1 MKGIKTMT
9 PERFKYLTDKKP
21 MAIGSIR
28 IIKAGV
34 DINGG
39 HLEAWGRIEIKN
51 WRIQHLTKGGYYSK
65 KPLIIFDFDRVEKL
79 PNGRLIIVITDEEG
93 KNIAN
98 NFCDLDGKIFKTEHQ
113 LQMEN
118 AKKNHIEEKREGG
131 AVGWITY

>member
-1 MKGIKTMT
+1 MKDIKTMT
-9 PERFKYLTDKKP
+9 PERFNYLTDKKP

-39 HLEAWGRIEIKN
+39 HLETWGRIELNN
-51 WRIQHLTKGGYYSK
+51 WRIEHLTKGGYYSK
-65 KPLIIFDFDRVEKL
+65 KPLTIFDFDRVEKL
-79 PNGRLIIVITDEEG
+79 PNGRLIIVITDDEG

-118 AKKNHIEEKREGG
+118 AKRNDKRNKREGT
-131 AVGWITY
+131 VGWITY